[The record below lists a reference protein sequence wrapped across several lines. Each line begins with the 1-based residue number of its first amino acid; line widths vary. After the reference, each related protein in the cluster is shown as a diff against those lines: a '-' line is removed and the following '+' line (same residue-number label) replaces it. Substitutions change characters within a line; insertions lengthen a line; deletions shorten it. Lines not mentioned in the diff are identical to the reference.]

1 MLLSFFV
8 FGCTCKLACRLRQ
21 VTIQLVQ
28 WIADRTTEVWKLN
41 IQGWLWKTVI
51 SPTISRQ
58 VLQTPR
64 ALLSQWCY
72 QSCFLCSGVLHVIR
86 NEKHAEMPWFIL
98 SCKRKRY
105 LCVRYFNLYTKSSKS
120 IRTNCKCMFFVLPML
135 WSMSTLVESTS
146 LW

>member
-1 MLLSFFV
+1 MFTFFV

-21 VTIQLVQ
+21 VTVQLVQ

-41 IQGWLWKTVI
+41 IQGWLWKTVL